1 MKNQHKPNR
10 VVRRIVTWMRKLR
23 IYPRLFLIFS
33 CILIA
38 STAFIILFNQTTY
51 SRELERNTI
60 QYQAVLM
67 KNAMYKLL
75 QEKEAVELG
84 VFSVTQNE
92 SLLKAVKEN
101 GQLQTRVQEDQ
112 EAAQR
117 MEENRRTIEQ
127 VMLSARDKMRGVR
140 AMILVSGRE
149 QYSVSNNANEFGR
162 PVVRDLDAF
171 YDSEIYQ
178 KAAAAGGYPS
188 WLDSVEETPHLFYE
202 NEQSRFGIVGCM
214 TLAYQLYSPKM
225 RERLGV
231 LVCCVEPQHF
241 VGQLS
246 EYSTKD
252 GGNTFILGQAHLLE
266 GIGAGFAA
274 PPFPK
279 KNLGL
284 REKIFEETEGH
295 FIIESDGR
303 ELLVSFCGEPD
314 FPIRVANL
322 TYRDEFLRPA
332 VRMGWINFQ
341 FSAVIILIGAC
352 VLYIT
357 AVSVAYPLQKLV
369 GTMKQ
374 VGAGDFNAM
383 YKAESHDEVGMLC
396 REFDRMVSD
405 MKELIDRVYVSETR
419 EKELELAEKS
429 AQLNA
434 LQMQV
439 NPHFLYNT
447 LDMIRWEC
455 IYENSGESPASDMIE
470 KFCDLL
476 RMTIKG
482 DKKKETIAE
491 SLLHATTYLDV
502 VNFRHTHKIELCTE
516 MEFDPEAYQMP
527 CLSLQPILENAVRHG
542 FQGENLENRVICIQ
556 GKCTPEGDLML
567 CVSDN
572 GYGMNAEQLEE
583 LREKLKGEGMG
594 TTSIGLRNVD
604 QRCKLCYGEKYGIQ
618 IDSQAGVGTSV
629 RLTIPAEKTMETE
642 DARIV

>member
-10 VVRRIVTWMRKLR
+10 VVRRIVSWMRKLR

-33 CILIA
+33 CILIV

-101 GQLQTRVQEDQ
+101 GQLQAEKQGQTATQK
-112 EAAQR
+112 
-117 MEENRRTIEQ
+117 MKENRRIIEQ
-127 VMLSARDKMRGVR
+127 VMLSARDKMRNVR
-140 AMILVSGRE
+140 AMILISGQE

-162 PVVRDLDAF
+162 PVVRDLNAF
-171 YDSEIYQ
+171 YDSAIYK

-188 WLDSVEETPHLFYE
+188 WLDSVKETPQLFYE

-214 TLAYQLYSPKM
+214 TLAYQLYSPKT
-225 RERLGV
+225 REPLGV
-231 LVCCVEPQHF
+231 LVCCIEPQRF
-241 VGQLS
+241 VEKLS

-252 GGNTFILGQAHLLE
+252 GSNTFILGQAHLLE
-266 GIGAGFAA
+266 GIGAGFSA

-279 KNLGL
+279 NKSEM
-284 REKIFEETEGH
+284 RDRIFSENEGH

-314 FPIRVANL
+314 FPIRMANL

-332 VRMGWINFQ
+332 VRMGWINLQ
-341 FSAVIILIGAC
+341 FSAAIILIGAC

-357 AVSVAYPLQKLV
+357 AVSVAYPLQKLI

-383 YKAESHDEVGMLC
+383 YKAESRDEVGILC
-396 REFDRMVSD
+396 QEFDHMVSD

-502 VNFRHTHKIELCTE
+502 VNFRHTHKIELHTQ
-516 MEFDPEAYQMP
+516 MEFDPEEYQIP

-556 GKCTPEGDLML
+556 GRYTPEGNLVL

-572 GYGMNAEQLEE
+572 GYGMSKEQLNM
-583 LREKLKGEGMG
+583 LREKLKSAEMG

-618 IDSQAGVGTSV
+618 IESQEDVGTSV
-629 RLTIPAEKTMETE
+629 SLMIPAEKNVEMEE
-642 DARIV
+642 ERIV

>member
-10 VVRRIVTWMRKLR
+10 LVRGVVTWMRKLR

-33 CILIA
+33 CILIV
-38 STAFIILFNQTTY
+38 STAFIILFNQKTY

-60 QYQAVLM
+60 EYQAVLM

-75 QEKEAVELG
+75 QEKEDIELG
-84 VFSVTQNE
+84 IFAVTQNE
-92 SLLKAVKEN
+92 QLLKAVKEN
-101 GQLQTRVQEDQ
+101 NQLKMEPEAQENV
-112 EAAQR
+112 QR
-117 MEENRRTIEQ
+117 MAENRRTIERA
-127 VMLSARDKMRGVR
+127 MLSARNKLRGIR
-140 AMILVSGRE
+140 ALILVADGE
-149 QYSVSNNANEFGR
+149 QYGVSNNADDRGR
-162 PVVRDLDAF
+162 PVIRDMEAF
-171 YDSEIYQ
+171 YESDIYK
-178 KAAAAGGYPS
+178 KATAAGGYPS
-188 WLDSVEETPHLFYE
+188 WMDSVEETPRLFYE
-202 NEQSRFGIVGCM
+202 NEQSRFGILGCL
-214 TLAYQLYSPKM
+214 TLSYQLYSPRT

-231 LVCCVEPQHF
+231 LVCCVDPQYF
-241 VGQLS
+241 VGQLN

-252 GGNTFILGQAHLLE
+252 GGNTFLLGEKHLLE
-266 GIGAGFAA
+266 GIGAGFSA
-274 PPFPK
+274 PPFPRQ
-279 KNLGL
+279 GAEL
-284 REKIFEETEGH
+284 RKTIFSENSGH
-295 FIIESDGR
+295 FIFNSDGR
-303 ELLVSFCGEPD
+303 EVLVSFYGEAD

-332 VRMGWINFQ
+332 VRMGWINFY
-341 FSAVIILIGAC
+341 FSAAIILIGAV

-357 AVSVAYPLQKLV
+357 AVSVAYPLQKLI

-383 YKAESHDEVGMLC
+383 YKAESRDEVGVLC
-396 REFDRMVSD
+396 QEFDRMVSD

-429 AQLNA
+429 AQLDA

-482 DKKKETIAE
+482 DRKKESIAE

-502 VNFRHTHKIELCTE
+502 VNFRHTHKIKLCTDLD
-516 MEFDPEAYQMP
+516 FDPEAYIIP

-542 FQGENLENRVICIQ
+542 FQGENLENRVIRIQ
-556 GKCTPEGDLML
+556 GKKTLDGNLVL

-572 GYGMNAEQLEE
+572 GYGMNEEQLAE
-583 LREKLKGEGMG
+583 LRMSLGQKEMG
-594 TTSIGLRNVD
+594 RTSIGLRNVD
-604 QRCKLCYGEKYGIQ
+604 QRCKLFYGANYGVQ

-629 RLTIPAEKTMETE
+629 VLTIPAEQNGETE
-642 DARIV
+642 GARSV